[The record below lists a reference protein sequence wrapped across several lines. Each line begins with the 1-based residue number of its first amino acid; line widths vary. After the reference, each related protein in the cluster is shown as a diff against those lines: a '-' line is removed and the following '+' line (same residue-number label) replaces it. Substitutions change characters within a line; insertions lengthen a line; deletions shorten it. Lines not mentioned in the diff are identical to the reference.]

1 MNHVDIDITRSYMN
15 IGRYCY
21 YSQCVDK
28 PPYIYRSKKKK
39 KKCQT
44 RVKQKVENIKGIKE
58 NRGVN

>member
-39 KKCQT
+39 KKVPNQSKT
-44 RVKQKVENIKGIKE
+44 KSREYKRNKGK
-58 NRGVN
+58 

>member
-1 MNHVDIDITRSYMN
+1 MCGQATLHLSI
-15 IGRYCY
+15 
-21 YSQCVDK
+21 K
-28 PPYIYRSKKKK
+28 KKKK